1 MAFTTA
7 EVNTWFQT
15 IDGLPV
21 TTAPIPSNLSTA
33 YVNGLNSIPPTT
45 SEPQVQAQLEN
56 QTAPPPNN
64 VATDTFYRTS
74 VAQFVLRDFQ
84 AAWGVVPTS
93 TQFDAWVARVI
104 ATPSLE
110 SGGMSQAL
118 AGTPQF
124 LAAYGLTSSTQLA
137 TTGFINQLLVNLGL
151 DPATH
156 PGAFNNV
163 GVPVA
168 QVLQN
173 FVTSQPVIA
182 SLNTPIV
189 NFQNALLAGG
199 TFPTGSILTV
209 GPGGALNLTTAIDTP
224 TAGFSTGHG
233 GTATQPGAT
242 FSALPGSNV
251 LGASNTLNAGDD
263 LEATGAALGDSTL
276 NYTAVL
282 SATGNPAL
290 VSGLTMNGVS
300 AANITNLNAPGVQA
314 GFSGTITGL
323 TTATLTAAD
332 TGPVTLGTAGN
343 GLNTALT
350 TVNVNAGHNFTAHM
364 TAAAFAVAPT
374 GTVNVNGGV
383 TTVVALDSLATT
395 GYASLT
401 VNSGG
406 PGGTTANDVTLNLNE
421 AVGTTNTTSLTVTG
435 AEALVIS
442 GSALDID
449 NLHTFNA
456 NSSTAPDTPDTGGVD
471 AIFTNADGVGHV
483 DATGGSGVNTFE
495 FGAVTV
501 AGPTLGQAGF
511 TAASTVDGGTGT
523 TNTLIIDAT
532 NGAILAT
539 GVGPNITDIATIEHS
554 GVQNGTPLTADL
566 ALMGSAT
573 TFDLAGT
580 YDNLV
585 TVNDI
590 TNAQTVEYSALG
602 SPTASPTDLVL
613 LHATPVVATDVI
625 NFEMNSSLTSA
636 LTLAQLTVA
645 AGLSAVNI
653 DSTGTASDNIISNV
667 STIADNITVT
677 GGTHLIL
684 GDSAAD
690 AYALPNGTIN
700 AIGATAGVDAF
711 LSPTAGTAQTF
722 VAGGGTNFANLFSAV
737 PGAAGGGV
745 VDFSHGGTDTVQFND
760 TQFAGFALNDTAHNF
775 NQVLGFTAALDSVN
789 VSVSGIPTVYT
800 DTAAPVAALD
810 PTTAFNFTTGTSVSA
825 TTTHSNLIDITTPIT
840 TTAGETAQAAFSAAI
855 GTAAANGITVSGILS
870 PVLLSFYDNTT
881 GQAVLATATPDFPF
895 NPFVIDNA
903 STIHVVGLIHES
915 AAAYASIASQVHFV
929 A

>member
-7 EVNTWFQT
+7 EVNTFFQT
-15 IDGLPV
+15 IDGLPA

-45 SEPQVQAQLEN
+45 SVPQVQAQLEN

-74 VAQFVLRDFQ
+74 VAQFVLREFQ
-84 AAWGVVPTS
+84 AAWGTVPTS
-93 TQFDAWVARVI
+93 TQFDAWEARVI
-104 ATPSLE
+104 ANPASVETG
-110 SGGMSQAL
+110 GGMSQAL

-124 LAAYGLTSSTQLA
+124 LAEYGLTSSSQLA

-151 DPATH
+151 NPATH

-224 TAGFSTGHG
+224 TAGFGGQG

-323 TTATLTAAD
+323 TTATLTTAD

-364 TAAAFAVAPT
+364 TAAAFTVAPT
-374 GTVNVNGGV
+374 GTLSVNGGV
-383 TTVVALDSLATT
+383 TTTVALDSLATT

-401 VNSGG
+401 VNSAG
-406 PGGTTANDVTLNLNE
+406 PGGTTANDLIFNLNE
-421 AVGTTNTTSLTVTG
+421 AVGTTNTTTLTVTG

-442 GSALDID
+442 GSALNID
-449 NLHTFNA
+449 NLHTFNG
-456 NSSTAPDTPDTGGVD
+456 NGTTTTPDTGGVD
-471 AIFTNADGVGHV
+471 ATFTNADGVGHV
-483 DATGGSGVNTFE
+483 DATGGSGVNTFTFDE
-495 FGAVTV
+495 TA
-501 AGPTLGQAGF
+501 AGLASF
-511 TAASTVDGGTGT
+511 TSASTVDGGTGT
-523 TNTLIIDAT
+523 TNTLGIEA
-532 NGAILAT
+532 NT
-539 GVGPNITDIATIEHS
+539 GVILLAGVGAGITGIATIEHTTD
-554 GVQNGTPLTADL
+554 GLATGNLTADL
-566 ALMGSAT
+566 SQMGSAT
-573 TFDLAGT
+573 TLDLAGD
-580 YDNLV
+580 YNAFFVNV
-585 TVNDI
+585 TNI
-590 TNAQTVEYSALG
+590 TNAQTVEFSG
-602 SPTASPTDLVL
+602 SDLANL
-613 LHATPVVATDVI
+613 TLAHATPVVATDVI
-625 NFEMNSSLTSA
+625 NFEMNSTDTGP

-645 AGLSAVNI
+645 AGLSVVNI

-690 AYALPNGTIN
+690 AYTLPNGTIN

-722 VAGGGTNFANLFSAV
+722 VAGGGTNFANLFSAAV
-737 PGAAGGGV
+737 GAAGGGV
-745 VDFSHGGTDTVQFND
+745 IDFSHGGTDTVQFND

-789 VSVSGIPTVYT
+789 VSTSGIPTVYT

-870 PVLLSFYDNTT
+870 HVLLSFYDNTT